1 MNNGGGLVGWESSPH
16 NTINNMRYGIYL
28 RMGFILGVICLMS
41 CSDGNN
47 SLADTDIEKEDGQKT
62 VVVEHISGFVAKET
76 NKANELLLEWKNP
89 SDIAVVEIVYSLKGK
104 KEFSETINVR
114 VYGEKNSTYTL
125 KLLEY
130 GTYQISV
137 VAIDNYGKR
146 SEKVTI
152 LATPA
157 KEDAIDPDII
167 VENKLPIADPFV
179 LYYGGKYYA
188 YGTRVNGFEVYISKD
203 LKHWKRNETKALSPE
218 NSWGTRWY
226 WAPEVYYVKS
236 KNLFYLFYSVDEHIC
251 VATSISPEGPF
262 VQNEKKPIVANEKGI
277 DTSFFI
283 DDDGTPYLY
292 YVRFTDGNVIWA
304 AEMSDDLTSI
314 KKETLTKCISVTDPW
329 EKKQAKVVEGP
340 SLLKKGNTY
349 YLIYSANHYESQDY
363 AVGYATASSP
373 TGPWTKYSGN
383 PILRR
388 DKEAAKSVGL
398 VGTGHGAPF
407 ICADGSYK
415 YIFHAH
421 ASEISV
427 GPRASYISNLNISD
441 EGVIS
446 ITGKTIEPVRIK

>member
-16 NTINNMRYGIYL
+16 NTINNMRNGKYL
-28 RMGFILGVICLMS
+28 RIWFILGAICLMS

-62 VVVEHISGFVAKET
+62 IVVEHISGFVAKET

-104 KEFSETINVR
+104 EEFSETINVR

-157 KEDAIDPDII
+157 KEDAIDLDII

-314 KKETLTKCISVTDPW
+314 KKETLPVGGIN
-329 EKKQAKVVEGP
+329 
-340 SLLKKGNTY
+340 SLKN
-349 YLIYSANHYESQDY
+349 
-363 AVGYATASSP
+363 
-373 TGPWTKYSGN
+373 
-383 PILRR
+383 
-388 DKEAAKSVGL
+388 
-398 VGTGHGAPF
+398 
-407 ICADGSYK
+407 
-415 YIFHAH
+415 
-421 ASEISV
+421 
-427 GPRASYISNLNISD
+427 
-441 EGVIS
+441 
-446 ITGKTIEPVRIK
+446 VRK